1 MQCNGGGK
9 HSQYRIPWHASP
21 HRATWHHRLHR
32 RCSPVASRACVYPI
46 AFRGCGSPSSCCC
59 PRHPSASG
67 PWRADCLNLHVTNRK
82 PQPTHPE
89 RPVMGIWMGYY
100 RCRVHLISVHPDI
113 YTARLNGIWHS
124 PRLSTTLAAGQ
135 SISEMP
141 QCNSQPRSARQM
153 CRSI

>member
-1 MQCNGGGK
+1 MCKLCSVTGGANTANT
-9 HSQYRIPWHASP
+9 ASHGTHP
-21 HRATWHHRLHR
+21 PIVQHGIIACIGAAVQSHRAHVYIPSHSVVVDPPPAVAARAIPPLLARGAQTVSTSTLPTENP
-32 RCSPVASRACVYPI
+32 SPPI
-46 AFRGCGSPSSCCC
+46 QN
-59 PRHPSASG
+59 
-67 PWRADCLNLHVTNRK
+67 D
-82 PQPTHPE
+82 
-89 RPVMGIWMGYY
+89 WMGYY

-113 YTARLNGIWHS
+113 YTARPNGIWHS